1 MKTKIITFALA
12 LLASFTWS
20 CSKETPDANGT
31 PSDGNRV
38 VFTLGGST
46 RAVGDNDTHSTL
58 AATDAEKK
66 IDKLIAV
73 TFTEDGNYNKTFDAG
88 YDAASQ
94 TASFDIEKNG
104 TYDIWFVAN
113 ADDTLSDALFA
124 LTDQT
129 ADSQVTADDLMALIA
144 SQAVGKQDGV
154 EAWYPFLMLST
165 EAAHIVSKHGVTT
178 DGGLVLMRRLAVRID
193 LVNAA
198 EGVTINSVSFV
209 NRTKQSRLGTSNDM
223 NFSTPEA
230 LYETKTY
237 DNLSLTGNFDVPTEL
252 KETIYS
258 YENVETDA
266 EGEHLP
272 AIEIKYTLDGL
283 NFTHTVE
290 FFDSTDPSGAK
301 HLALKRNYLY
311 RIVLTRPLDL
321 TFDLIVDDWD
331 QAEAFQINDLPFEEF
346 DQAALNA
353 KLKVNMFTPYNV
365 LSLNKDTKEVTFYDK
380 LTTSR
385 EECPTTSYFTYEWL
399 AGQDDGTYSSNG
411 ANTDTDL
418 RNAILTDAEGN
429 QYRIPTL
436 GELMLLAPI
445 QTPVAE
451 RPYVDENGKWLKE
464 PDGHGNGCFYP
475 NWPSGGSWNIRIPTI
490 DQDGNDYAFTET
502 LYMTNGEDFM
512 PNTAG
517 ETITGT
523 SYLRQGKFARTI
535 SYHDNTTN
543 GEYIIYPIYALR
555 FKGTSEFA
563 AYKYEYCDD
572 NGLHY
577 ISIKIK
583 ALPEDSPLT
592 IDDITD
598 NASFWNSN
606 CLEFKFPA
614 AGYYNVAQKPAETPD
629 EDNITWRGLN
639 SYVWGS
645 TLHQLTRSEACYFG
659 FGCADIGTYN
669 NNNTSAIL
677 SSTQLRLVKVE

>member
-46 RAVGDNDTHSTL
+46 RAAGDNDTHSTL

-73 TFTEDGNYNKTFDAG
+73 TFTDDGNYYKTFDAG

-113 ADDTLSDALFA
+113 ADDTLSEALFA
-124 LTDQT
+124 LTYQT

-380 LTTSR
+380 LATSR
-385 EECPTTSYFTYEWL
+385 EECPTTSYFTYKWISG
-399 AGQDDGTYSSNG
+399 ASDGSFSSNG

-429 QYRIPTL
+429 RYRIPTL
-436 GELMLLAPI
+436 GELMLLVPL

-451 RPYVDENGKWLKE
+451 RPYVDENGKWLKD
-464 PDGHGNGCFYP
+464 PDGHGNGGFYP
-475 NWPSGGSWNIRIPTI
+475 NWPGGEDWNLCIPTI
-490 DQDGNDYAFTET
+490 DQNGNDYAFTET
-502 LYMTNGEDFM
+502 LYMANTDDFAPDM
-512 PNTAG
+512 AG

-523 SYLRQGKFARTI
+523 SYLRQGKYLRTVTYTKDDI
-535 SYHDNTTN
+535 QSNYD
-543 GEYIIYPIYALR
+543 IYAVYAIR

-563 AYKYEYCDD
+563 AYKYEYCDED
-572 NGLHY
+572 GLHY
-577 ISIKIK
+577 FSIKIK
-583 ALPEDSPLT
+583 ALPADSPLT

-598 NASFWNSN
+598 NDSFWNSG
-606 CLEFKFPA
+606 CLEFKFA
-614 AGYYNVAQKPAETPD
+614 ASGYYANEAKPAELPN
-629 EDNITWRGLN
+629 EDNTTYRNLN
-639 SYVWGS
+639 SYCG
-645 TLHQLTRSEACYFG
+645 
-659 FGCADIGTYN
+659 
-669 NNNTSAIL
+669 
-677 SSTQLRLVKVE
+677 LRLRFRHRPAPMLIPSDLEEPTLVPILPQARPKLCPANSYVL

>member
-46 RAVGDNDTHSTL
+46 RAAGDNDTHSTL

-73 TFTEDGNYNKTFDAG
+73 TFTDDGNYYKTFDAG

-113 ADDTLSDALFA
+113 ADDTLSEALFA

-154 EAWYPFLMLST
+154 EAWYPFLMLSI

-385 EECPTTSYFTYEWL
+385 EECPTTSYFTYKWISG
-399 AGQDDGTYSSNG
+399 ASDGSFSSNG

-429 QYRIPTL
+429 RYRIPTL
-436 GELMLLAPI
+436 GELMLLVPL

-451 RPYVDENGKWLKE
+451 RPYVDENGKWLKD
-464 PDGHGNGCFYP
+464 PDGHGNGGFYP
-475 NWPSGGSWNIRIPTI
+475 NWPGGEDWNLCIPTI
-490 DQDGNDYAFTET
+490 DQNGNDYAFTET
-502 LYMTNGEDFM
+502 LYMANTDDFAPDM
-512 PNTAG
+512 AG

-523 SYLRQGKFARTI
+523 SYLRQGKYLRTVTYTKDDI
-535 SYHDNTTN
+535 QSNYD
-543 GEYIIYPIYALR
+543 IYAVYAIR

-563 AYKYEYCDD
+563 AYKYEYCDED
-572 NGLHY
+572 GLHY
-577 ISIKIK
+577 FSIKIK
-583 ALPEDSPLT
+583 ALPADSPLT

-598 NASFWNSN
+598 NDSFWNSG
-606 CLEFKFPA
+606 CLEFKFA
-614 AGYYNVAQKPAETPD
+614 ASGYYANEAKPAELPN
-629 EDNITWRGLN
+629 EDNTTYRNLN
-639 SYVWGS
+639 SYCG
-645 TLHQLTRSEACYFG
+645 
-659 FGCADIGTYN
+659 
-669 NNNTSAIL
+669 
-677 SSTQLRLVKVE
+677 LRLRFRHRPAPMLIPSDLEEPTLVPILPQARPKLCPANSYVL